1 MITGKNIRL
10 RAPEPNDVDLLYDW
24 ENNREL
30 WQVSNTLAP
39 ISRFVLEQYILNAHL
54 DIHQTKQVRLMID
67 NISTGKTIG
76 AIDLFD
82 FEPTHR
88 RIGAG
93 IFVAENERGK
103 GQASEAL
110 DLVID
115 YCFNNLMVKQ
125 IYCNITADNEQSIN
139 LFEQKGFRRAGIRR
153 SWLLIK
159 NKWHDEL
166 FYQLINQCI

>member
-1 MITGKNIRL
+1 MITGKNILL
-10 RAPEPNDVDLLYDW
+10 RAPEPTDVDLLYEW
-24 ENNREL
+24 ENNRKL

-93 IFVAENERGK
+93 IFIVESERRK
-103 GQASEAL
+103 GFASEAL
-110 DLVID
+110 DLLID
-115 YCFNNLMVKQ
+115 YCINNLMVKQ
-125 IYCNITADNEQSIN
+125 IYCNITAANEQSIN
-139 LFEQKGFRRAGIRR
+139 LFEQKGFKRAGIRK
-153 SWLLIK
+153 SWLLV
-159 NKWHDEL
+159 NNRWQDEL
-166 FYQLINQCI
+166 FYQLINESI